1 MLIDAYTHILP
12 LEVLREIEGLGPRI
26 GLMRHMTSVLGLH
39 DLNDRFR
46 AMDAIGN
53 YRQIISLPNPPIETL
68 TGPTEAPRIARIAND
83 AMARLVA
90 RHPDRF
96 PAFVASLPMHDA
108 DDTLSELTY
117 AIGNLGARGVQI
129 FTNVKGHPL
138 DEPQFS
144 SIFAAMA
151 EFDLPIWLHP
161 ARTPSQADY
170 NSEERSRYEL
180 WWCFGW
186 PYETTMAMSRLALSG
201 VFDRHPKLKIIAH
214 HLGGMIPYCDK
225 RIENG
230 MSRLGSRSGDE
241 GDARALSSLE
251 WPLIDY
257 FHRFYADTAL
267 FGASRGLR
275 CGLDFFGH
283 EHVVFASDAPFG
295 PIAESR
301 DAVADLDGESA
312 ICDAI
317 FRRNIESLI
326 GMDLS

>member
-39 DLNDRFR
+39 DLNERFR
-46 AMDAIGN
+46 AMDAVGN
-53 YRQIISLPNPPIETL
+53 YRQIISLSNPPIETL
-68 TGPTEAPRIARIAND
+68 AGPGEAPRIARIAND
-83 AMARLVA
+83 AMARLVD

-108 DDTLSELTY
+108 DDTLDELRC
-117 AIGNLGARGVQI
+117 AVGNLGARGVQI
-129 FTNVKGHPL
+129 FTNVNGHPL
-138 DEPQFS
+138 DEPQFA

-161 ARTPSQADY
+161 ARTPSHADY
-170 NSEERSRYEL
+170 SSEERSRFEL

-214 HLGGMIPYCDK
+214 HFGGMIPFCDK

-241 GDARALSSLE
+241 GDARALSRLK

-275 CGLDFFGH
+275 CGLDFFGY

-295 PIAESR
+295 PIAETR

-317 FRRNIESLI
+317 FRRNIERLI